1 CRFIC
6 PLGAIYGLFN
16 RIALIRIKFDK
27 DTCVDCGTCKKAC
40 PMRLDPVKECNHAD
54 CIRCGKCM
62 EDCPAKA
69 LSFTPD
75 LKRSAQKSYQSQKD

>member
-1 CRFIC
+1 
-6 PLGAIYGLFN
+6 
-16 RIALIRIKFDK
+16 
-27 DTCVDCGTCKKAC
+27 C

-54 CIRCGKCM
+54 CIRCGKCIS
-62 EDCPAKA
+62 DCPAKA